1 MAPKWQLFRAEFMKK
16 ICTCFF
22 LMLAYCMCWGQT
34 FYTNSI
40 PSLPSPHHNIA
51 GRVDTQPFFLFPNK
65 QSTNLEAI
73 GFLNNENALPDSLL
87 ANNLESLTSANDSSN
102 SKLPRSSFKS
112 NIQGFQFMEPSPFRS
127 K

>member
-1 MAPKWQLFRAEFMKK
+1 
-16 ICTCFF
+16 
-22 LMLAYCMCWGQT
+22 MLAFSVCLGQT

-40 PSLPSPHHNIA
+40 PSLPSPHHNIT

-65 QSTNLEAI
+65 QSTNPEAI
-73 GFLNNENALPDSLL
+73 GFLNSENALPDSLL

-102 SKLPRSSFKS
+102 SKLPRPSFKS
-112 NIQGFQFMEPSPFRS
+112 NIQGLQFMEPSPFRS